1 MVSKK
6 ENLKN
11 KRIKYSAVIFVCDIT
26 DRNSFDE
33 LESWIQNVENMRKS
47 LPKIIVGTNLENF
60 IKEEVDEDEVE
71 VFAKQKNVPSYLI
84 DTNNAPLIEKLFTYI
99 LSNVFGI
106 EGSIQNKDSSS
117 NYKATTKSKKGEDKH
132 SNYKATSKSK
142 KGEDKQAEL
151 IEVILLGEKNSGT
164 NNIITTYLDSHNSE
178 YQNNCGYIK
187 IKVRNKLVNLK
198 IKEGS
203 YIKERNKILSQ
214 NSSAMAFV
222 YNTNDKKT
230 FNELNGWFK
239 EMDKIKPGAPKA
251 IIGNLG
257 KIENEEVTEEE
268 LENLA
273 KNNNIKF
280 YKVVNKENIRVLD
293 QLFINIVEE
302 VLQKR
307 QSANYG
313 ENENDENDG
322 ETKDNKKEGKCCCL
336 IV

>member
-1 MVSKK
+1 M
-6 ENLKN
+6 
-11 KRIKYSAVIFVCDIT
+11 
-26 DRNSFDE
+26 
-33 LESWIQNVENMRKS
+33 
-47 LPKIIVGTNLENF
+47 
-60 IKEEVDEDEVE
+60 
-71 VFAKQKNVPSYLI
+71 
-84 DTNNAPLIEKLFTYI
+84 
-99 LSNVFGI
+99 
-106 EGSIQNKDSSS
+106 
-117 NYKATTKSKKGEDKH
+117 
-132 SNYKATSKSK
+132 
-142 KGEDKQAEL
+142 
-151 IEVILLGEKNSGT
+151 
-164 NNIITTYLDSHNSE
+164 
-178 YQNNCGYIK
+178 
-187 IKVRNKLVNLK
+187 NLK

-203 YIKERNKILSQ
+203 YIKESNKILSQ

-222 YNTNDKKT
+222 YNTNDKET

-239 EMDKIKPGAPKA
+239 TMDEVKPGAPKA
-251 IIGNLG
+251 IIGYLG
-257 KIENEEVTEEE
+257 KIENEQVTEEE
-268 LENLA
+268 LGNLA

>member
-1 MVSKK
+1 M
-6 ENLKN
+6 
-11 KRIKYSAVIFVCDIT
+11 
-26 DRNSFDE
+26 
-33 LESWIQNVENMRKS
+33 
-47 LPKIIVGTNLENF
+47 
-60 IKEEVDEDEVE
+60 
-71 VFAKQKNVPSYLI
+71 
-84 DTNNAPLIEKLFTYI
+84 
-99 LSNVFGI
+99 
-106 EGSIQNKDSSS
+106 
-117 NYKATTKSKKGEDKH
+117 
-132 SNYKATSKSK
+132 
-142 KGEDKQAEL
+142 
-151 IEVILLGEKNSGT
+151 LGEKNSGT
-164 NNIITTYLDSHNSE
+164 NDIITTYLDSYNSE

-273 KNNNIKF
+273 KNNIIKF
-280 YKVVNKENIRVLD
+280 YKIVSNENIRNLD
-293 QLFINIVEE
+293 GLFSDLVIE

-307 QSANYG
+307 QSANNG
-313 ENENDENDG
+313 EKNEG
-322 ETKDNKKEGKCCCL
+322 NKKDGKGCCL